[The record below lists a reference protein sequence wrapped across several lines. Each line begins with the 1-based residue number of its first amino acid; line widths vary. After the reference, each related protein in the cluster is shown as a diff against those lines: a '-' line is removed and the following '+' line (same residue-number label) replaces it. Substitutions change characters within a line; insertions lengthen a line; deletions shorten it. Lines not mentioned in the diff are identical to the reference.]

1 MITASANGKFFN
13 RVGNA
18 DEQRIFDAM
27 KQARRIRT
35 ETRKSSDGNVYEYA
49 VTQAPDSQTDFLSYF
64 QVVSCKT
71 DVYEYDAIQSFLSK
85 LHVSYE
91 VERGFFRWIEKAIT
105 ARSEGRIKPNS
116 AELLDLVTKGAAKWD
131 LAQRISSDFG
141 A

>member
-1 MITASANGKFFN
+1 MITANANGKFFN
-13 RVGNA
+13 RVSNA

-27 KQARRIRT
+27 KQARKFRT

-49 VTQAPDSQTDFLSYF
+49 VTQAPDSQADFLSYF
-64 QVVSCKT
+64 GTVNCKT
-71 DVYEYDAIQSFLSK
+71 EVYDYEAVQGFLSK

-91 VERGFFRWIEKAIT
+91 VERGFMRWIEKAIT
-105 ARSEGRIKPNS
+105 ARSEGRIKANS
-116 AELLDLVTKGAAKWD
+116 AELLNLVTNGATKWD